1 MTDANEVGMG
11 APTSGTLLIKDIRA
25 GDRMVACLEDCS
37 PSFVWS
43 SDSTA
48 LAVPRWTPNRKQKLL
63 VVAVPSGAVIAEAE
77 TFRVLELHEFSEAVV
92 RFVDSPI
99 YMPKSLQ
106 FALNE
111 APKGEA

>member
-1 MTDANEVGMG
+1 
-11 APTSGTLLIKDIRA
+11 
-25 GDRMVACLEDCS
+25 
-37 PSFVWS
+37 
-43 SDSTA
+43 
-48 LAVPRWTPNRKQKLL
+48 L